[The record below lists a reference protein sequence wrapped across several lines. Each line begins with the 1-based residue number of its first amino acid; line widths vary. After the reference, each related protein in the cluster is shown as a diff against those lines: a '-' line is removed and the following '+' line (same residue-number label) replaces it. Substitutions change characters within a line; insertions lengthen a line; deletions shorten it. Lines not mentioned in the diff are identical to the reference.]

1 MTIGELI
8 SGQRNN
14 QLQIYWKGNKMNNLG
29 YKLNTLDANE
39 YGKKAEDL
47 FRQGYNCAQAVVL
60 AFNDIL
66 GLDDGMLLSLSSSFG
81 GGMGRLREVCGA
93 VTGAFIVLG
102 VLYGYSDVNTT
113 DKGEHYKRIQEFAN
127 RFKEDNGSIICR
139 ELLGLSSGASEPTPE
154 RRTKEYYDKRPCP
167 KKVYS
172 SAYIL
177 AGYINEIENN
187 ACGDEK

>member
-1 MTIGELI
+1 MD
-8 SGQRNN
+8 
-14 QLQIYWKGNKMNNLG
+14 NNLG
-29 YKLNTLDANE
+29 ANIGVLDAE
-39 YGKKAEDL
+39 KYGQKAERL
-47 FRQGYNCAQAVVL
+47 FTEGYNCAQAVVY

-66 GLDDGMLLSLSSSFG
+66 KLDDKMLLSLSSSFG

-102 VLYGYSDVNTT
+102 VLYGYSDVNAP
-113 DKGEHYKRIQEFAN
+113 DKGEHYARIQEFAN

-139 ELLGLSSGASEPTPE
+139 ELLGLGSGASEPTPE
-154 RRTKEYYDKRPCP
+154 KRTKAYYEKRPCP

-177 AGYINEIENN
+177 AEYINEIE
-187 ACGDEK
+187 EV